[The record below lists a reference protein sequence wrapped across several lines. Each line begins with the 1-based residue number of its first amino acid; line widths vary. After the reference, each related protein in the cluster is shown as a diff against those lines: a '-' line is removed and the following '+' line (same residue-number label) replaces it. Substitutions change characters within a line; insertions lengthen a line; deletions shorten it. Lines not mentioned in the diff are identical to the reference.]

1 MFKKLYTFLVLGAT
15 LACQASTTGPIAKV
29 DGSTNLAPDQQQTV
43 VAKEVANMITSY
55 NYKKVALNDS
65 LSGLIYDRY
74 LKSLDQNHNYLLA
87 DDIKDFAKFKTV
99 FDDDLKTG
107 NLNNAF
113 YIFNV
118 YQKRYL
124 ERMNYSLAQIDKS
137 FDYTQ
142 NETFTYDREKQPWVA
157 NETEMNKLWSQRVKY
172 DLLNLKLASADVN
185 KNKDNLR
192 KRYQALIS
200 QAKKLSN
207 QDVFQIFMDAFTESV
222 DPHTNYFNPAN
233 AANFNIEMSRSLEGI
248 GATLASENEYVTI
261 KSVVA
266 GGPADKS
273 HQINIDDRIVAVA
286 QATDGEYQDV
296 VGWRLENAIALI
308 RGKKGT
314 TVRLKILPKG
324 VSTSAKPRIVEMVRE
339 KIVLKDQLAKKEIRT
354 YNSNGKTFKIGIIN
368 VPAFYIDFN
377 AYRAKDPNYQS
388 TTRDVKLILDTLK
401 RENVDGVI
409 LDLRQNGGGSLI
421 EAIELTG
428 LFIKNG
434 PVVQVRDTRNRVEV
448 DEDED
453 PSVTY
458 AGPLAV
464 MTDRFSASASEIF
477 AGAIQDYGRGIVIG
491 SQTYGKGT
499 VQSAIELDKVINP
512 SIKEML
518 NSLTKKANGTGAESK
533 FGQLNLTM
541 AKFYRI
547 SGSSTQH
554 KGVVPDIAF
563 PSVIPMNKYGEDT
576 EPSALPFDV
585 INKSNYTKVGDFST
599 VIPELTKMHQDRM
612 GKSNSYKYLLEDIA
626 DYKKRDA
633 ETSVS
638 LNEQE
643 LKKQRDAE
651 EQKSFERN
659 NLRRAALNLPPLK
672 KGQVRPKNE
681 DLDFLKMEAG
691 QILTDYI
698 NLSKDARYTN
708 NVATPVQP

>member
-1 MFKKLYTFLVLGAT
+1 MFKKLYTFLVLGAA
-15 LACQASTTGPIAKV
+15 LACQASTSGPAVKV
-29 DGSTNLAPDQQQTV
+29 DGSTNLAPDQQQSI
-43 VAKEVANMITSY
+43 VAKEVAGMITSY

-65 LSGLIYDRY
+65 LSALIFDRY

-87 DDIKDFAKFKTV
+87 ADIKDFEKFKTV

-124 ERMNYSLAQIDKS
+124 ERVNYSLAQVDKS
-137 FDYTQ
+137 YDFSK

-157 NETEMNKLWSQRVKY
+157 SVSDMNQLWSQRVKY
-172 DLLNLKLASADVN
+172 DMLNLKLASTDAN
-185 KNKDNLR
+185 KNKETLR
-192 KRYQALIS
+192 KRYQSLVS

-273 HQINIDDRIVAVA
+273 RQINIDDRIVAVA
-286 QATDGEYQDV
+286 QGQDGEYQDV

-324 VSTSAKPRIVEMVRE
+324 VSTSAQPKVIEMVRE

-354 YNSNGKTFKIGIIN
+354 YNSNGKTLKIGIIN

-434 PVVQVRDTRNRVEV
+434 PVVQVRDTRNRVDVEQ
-448 DEDED
+448 DDD
-453 PSVTY
+453 SSVTY

-477 AGAIQDYGRGIVIG
+477 AGAIQDYGRGIIIG

-499 VQSAIELDKVINP
+499 VQSAIEMDKVINP

-518 NSLTKKANGTGAESK
+518 TAMTKKAGGTGAESK
-533 FGQLNLTM
+533 FGQLNLTV

-554 KGVVPDIAF
+554 KGVMPDVAF
-563 PSVIPMNKYGEDT
+563 PSVIPMDKYGEDT

-585 INKSNYTKVGDFST
+585 INKSNYTKVGDLSN
-599 VIPELTKMHQDRM
+599 VIPQLNKQHQERM
-612 GKSNSYKYLLEDIA
+612 AKNDNYKYLLEDIA
-626 DYKKRDA
+626 DYKKRQN
-633 ETSVS
+633 ETSVT
-638 LNEQE
+638 LNEQQ
-643 LKKQRDAE
+643 LKQQRDTE
-651 EQKSFERN
+651 EKKNFERN

-691 QILTDYI
+691 QVLTDYI
-698 NLSKDARYTN
+698 NLNKDPRYTKN
-708 NVATPVQP
+708 ETPVQP